1 MANLKDV
8 QDIMKY
14 IEEITSKLQ
23 YSSFEVA
30 LLIAERS
37 ELTHQEITSELV
49 EKVQELSDS
58 YDSLFNEALNED
70 LDEIFRKSEKQAI
83 KITSVEELQKYIEGK
98 GWVISDCSFNEDID
112 WEISKHSP
120 AGEDFCFNIQCSNA
134 VEDAINAI
142 AEYTNSFDEEEHTR
156 ERDAEQDREVMERD
170 PALARRTERA
180 VEDRGVDLDG
190 VFARQQRCDDRA
202 DDQSEH
208 DRAAANQNGL
218 VPGERI
224 ALGDVEERLFLIHP
238 CCLPSRASSVRRP
251 RACQSFWRRPRR
263 RPDRRRERRCG
274 RTAQAAR
281 RGLRRHTQ
289 RRRRAFS
296 ARSADYKWCRTC

>member
-58 YDSLFNEALNED
+58 YDNLFNEALNED

-83 KITSVEELQKYIEGK
+83 KITSVEELHKYIEGK

-142 AEYTNSFDEEEHTR
+142 AEYTNSFDEEEHIKMWLNAKDIDNNR
-156 ERDAEQDREVMERD
+156 LNV
-170 PALARRTERA
+170 PSITEF
-180 VEDRGVDLDG
+180 VEDAKNIKQMLTELSEGLESEPELDKED
-190 VFARQQRCDDRA
+190 FEPDICD
-202 DDQSEH
+202 
-208 DRAAANQNGL
+208 G
-218 VPGERI
+218 
-224 ALGDVEERLFLIHP
+224 
-238 CCLPSRASSVRRP
+238 
-251 RACQSFWRRPRR
+251 
-263 RPDRRRERRCG
+263 
-274 RTAQAAR
+274 
-281 RGLRRHTQ
+281 
-289 RRRRAFS
+289 
-296 ARSADYKWCRTC
+296 Y

>member
-30 LLIAERS
+30 LLIADRS

-142 AEYTNSFDEEEHTR
+142 AEYTNSFDEEDHIKMWLNAKDIDNNR
-156 ERDAEQDREVMERD
+156 LNV
-170 PALARRTERA
+170 PSITEL
-180 VEDRGVDLDG
+180 VEDAKNIKQMLTELSEGLESEPELDKED
-190 VFARQQRCDDRA
+190 FEPDICD
-202 DDQSEH
+202 
-208 DRAAANQNGL
+208 G
-218 VPGERI
+218 
-224 ALGDVEERLFLIHP
+224 
-238 CCLPSRASSVRRP
+238 
-251 RACQSFWRRPRR
+251 
-263 RPDRRRERRCG
+263 
-274 RTAQAAR
+274 
-281 RGLRRHTQ
+281 
-289 RRRRAFS
+289 
-296 ARSADYKWCRTC
+296 Y

>member
-8 QDIMKY
+8 QEIMKY

-83 KITSVEELQKYIEGK
+83 KITSVEELHKYIEGK

-142 AEYTNSFDEEEHTR
+142 AEYTNSFDEEEHIKMWLNAKDIDNNR
-156 ERDAEQDREVMERD
+156 LNV
-170 PALARRTERA
+170 PSITEL
-180 VEDRGVDLDG
+180 VEDAKNIKQMLTELSEGLESEPELDKED
-190 VFARQQRCDDRA
+190 FEPDICD
-202 DDQSEH
+202 
-208 DRAAANQNGL
+208 G
-218 VPGERI
+218 
-224 ALGDVEERLFLIHP
+224 
-238 CCLPSRASSVRRP
+238 
-251 RACQSFWRRPRR
+251 
-263 RPDRRRERRCG
+263 
-274 RTAQAAR
+274 
-281 RGLRRHTQ
+281 
-289 RRRRAFS
+289 
-296 ARSADYKWCRTC
+296 Y

>member
-58 YDSLFNEALNED
+58 YDNLFNEALNED

-83 KITSVEELQKYIEGK
+83 KITSVEELHKYIEGK
-98 GWVISDCSFNEDID
+98 GWVISDCSFNEYID

-120 AGEDFCFNIQCSNA
+120 AGEYFCFNIQCSNA

-142 AEYTNSFDEEEHTR
+142 AEYTNSFDEEEHIKMWLNAKDIDNNR
-156 ERDAEQDREVMERD
+156 SNV
-170 PALARRTERA
+170 PSITEL
-180 VEDRGVDLDG
+180 VEDAKNIKQMLTELSEGLESEPELDKED
-190 VFARQQRCDDRA
+190 FEPDICD
-202 DDQSEH
+202 
-208 DRAAANQNGL
+208 G
-218 VPGERI
+218 
-224 ALGDVEERLFLIHP
+224 
-238 CCLPSRASSVRRP
+238 
-251 RACQSFWRRPRR
+251 
-263 RPDRRRERRCG
+263 
-274 RTAQAAR
+274 
-281 RGLRRHTQ
+281 
-289 RRRRAFS
+289 
-296 ARSADYKWCRTC
+296 Y

>member
-30 LLIAERS
+30 LLIADRS

-142 AEYTNSFDEEEHTR
+142 AEYTNSFDEEEHIKMWLNAKDIDNNR
-156 ERDAEQDREVMERD
+156 LNV
-170 PALARRTERA
+170 PSITEL
-180 VEDRGVDLDG
+180 VEDEKNIKQMLTELSEGLESEPELDKED
-190 VFARQQRCDDRA
+190 FEPDICD
-202 DDQSEH
+202 
-208 DRAAANQNGL
+208 G
-218 VPGERI
+218 
-224 ALGDVEERLFLIHP
+224 
-238 CCLPSRASSVRRP
+238 
-251 RACQSFWRRPRR
+251 
-263 RPDRRRERRCG
+263 
-274 RTAQAAR
+274 
-281 RGLRRHTQ
+281 
-289 RRRRAFS
+289 
-296 ARSADYKWCRTC
+296 Y

>member
-30 LLIAERS
+30 LLIADRS

-142 AEYTNSFDEEEHTR
+142 AEYTNSFDEEEHIKMWLNAKDIDNNR
-156 ERDAEQDREVMERD
+156 LNV
-170 PALARRTERA
+170 PSITEL
-180 VEDRGVDLDG
+180 VEAAKNIKQMLTELSEGLESEPELDKED
-190 VFARQQRCDDRA
+190 FEPDICD
-202 DDQSEH
+202 
-208 DRAAANQNGL
+208 G
-218 VPGERI
+218 
-224 ALGDVEERLFLIHP
+224 
-238 CCLPSRASSVRRP
+238 
-251 RACQSFWRRPRR
+251 
-263 RPDRRRERRCG
+263 
-274 RTAQAAR
+274 
-281 RGLRRHTQ
+281 
-289 RRRRAFS
+289 
-296 ARSADYKWCRTC
+296 Y

>member
-142 AEYTNSFDEEEHTR
+142 AEYTNSFDEEEHIKMWLNAKDIDNNRLNVPSITK
-156 ERDAEQDREVMERD
+156 
-170 PALARRTERA
+170 L
-180 VEDRGVDLDG
+180 VEDAKNIKQMLTELSEGLESESELDKDD
-190 VFARQQRCDDRA
+190 FEPDICD
-202 DDQSEH
+202 
-208 DRAAANQNGL
+208 G
-218 VPGERI
+218 
-224 ALGDVEERLFLIHP
+224 
-238 CCLPSRASSVRRP
+238 
-251 RACQSFWRRPRR
+251 
-263 RPDRRRERRCG
+263 
-274 RTAQAAR
+274 
-281 RGLRRHTQ
+281 
-289 RRRRAFS
+289 
-296 ARSADYKWCRTC
+296 Y

>member
-70 LDEIFRKSEKQAI
+70 LDEIFRKSEKPAI

-142 AEYTNSFDEEEHTR
+142 AEYTNSFDEEEHIKMWLNAKDIDNNR
-156 ERDAEQDREVMERD
+156 LNV
-170 PALARRTERA
+170 PSITEL
-180 VEDRGVDLDG
+180 VEDAKNIKQMLTELSEGLESEPELDKED
-190 VFARQQRCDDRA
+190 FEPDICD
-202 DDQSEH
+202 
-208 DRAAANQNGL
+208 G
-218 VPGERI
+218 
-224 ALGDVEERLFLIHP
+224 
-238 CCLPSRASSVRRP
+238 
-251 RACQSFWRRPRR
+251 
-263 RPDRRRERRCG
+263 
-274 RTAQAAR
+274 
-281 RGLRRHTQ
+281 
-289 RRRRAFS
+289 
-296 ARSADYKWCRTC
+296 Y

>member
-30 LLIAERS
+30 LLIADRS

-142 AEYTNSFDEEEHTR
+142 AEYTNSFDEEEHIKMWLNAKDTDNNR
-156 ERDAEQDREVMERD
+156 LNV
-170 PALARRTERA
+170 PSITEL
-180 VEDRGVDLDG
+180 VEDAKNIKQMLTELSEGLESEPELDKED
-190 VFARQQRCDDRA
+190 FEPDICD
-202 DDQSEH
+202 
-208 DRAAANQNGL
+208 G
-218 VPGERI
+218 
-224 ALGDVEERLFLIHP
+224 
-238 CCLPSRASSVRRP
+238 
-251 RACQSFWRRPRR
+251 
-263 RPDRRRERRCG
+263 
-274 RTAQAAR
+274 
-281 RGLRRHTQ
+281 
-289 RRRRAFS
+289 
-296 ARSADYKWCRTC
+296 Y

>member
-70 LDEIFRKSEKQAI
+70 LDEIFRKNEKQAI

-142 AEYTNSFDEEEHTR
+142 AEYTNSFDEEEHIKMWLNAKDIDNNR
-156 ERDAEQDREVMERD
+156 LNV
-170 PALARRTERA
+170 PSITEL
-180 VEDRGVDLDG
+180 VEDAKNIKQMLTELSEGLESEPELDKED
-190 VFARQQRCDDRA
+190 FEPDICD
-202 DDQSEH
+202 
-208 DRAAANQNGL
+208 G
-218 VPGERI
+218 
-224 ALGDVEERLFLIHP
+224 
-238 CCLPSRASSVRRP
+238 
-251 RACQSFWRRPRR
+251 
-263 RPDRRRERRCG
+263 
-274 RTAQAAR
+274 
-281 RGLRRHTQ
+281 
-289 RRRRAFS
+289 
-296 ARSADYKWCRTC
+296 Y

>member
-23 YSSFEVA
+23 HSSFEVA

-142 AEYTNSFDEEEHTR
+142 AEYTNSFDEKEHIKMWLNAKDIDNNR
-156 ERDAEQDREVMERD
+156 LNV
-170 PALARRTERA
+170 PSITEL
-180 VEDRGVDLDG
+180 VEDAKNIKQMLTELSEGLESESELDKED
-190 VFARQQRCDDRA
+190 FEPDICD
-202 DDQSEH
+202 
-208 DRAAANQNGL
+208 G
-218 VPGERI
+218 
-224 ALGDVEERLFLIHP
+224 
-238 CCLPSRASSVRRP
+238 
-251 RACQSFWRRPRR
+251 
-263 RPDRRRERRCG
+263 
-274 RTAQAAR
+274 
-281 RGLRRHTQ
+281 
-289 RRRRAFS
+289 
-296 ARSADYKWCRTC
+296 Y

>member
-30 LLIAERS
+30 LLIADRS

-142 AEYTNSFDEEEHTR
+142 AEYTNSFDEEEHIKMWLNAKDIDNNR
-156 ERDAEQDREVMERD
+156 LNVSSI
-170 PALARRTERA
+170 TEL
-180 VEDRGVDLDG
+180 VEDAKNIKQMLTELSEGLESEPELDKED
-190 VFARQQRCDDRA
+190 FEPDICD
-202 DDQSEH
+202 
-208 DRAAANQNGL
+208 G
-218 VPGERI
+218 
-224 ALGDVEERLFLIHP
+224 
-238 CCLPSRASSVRRP
+238 
-251 RACQSFWRRPRR
+251 
-263 RPDRRRERRCG
+263 
-274 RTAQAAR
+274 
-281 RGLRRHTQ
+281 
-289 RRRRAFS
+289 
-296 ARSADYKWCRTC
+296 Y

>member
-1 MANLKDV
+1 MADVKDV
-8 QDIMKY
+8 QEIMKY

-37 ELTHQEITSELV
+37 ELTHKEVTPELV

-142 AEYTNSFDEEEHTR
+142 AEYTNSFDEEEHIKMWLNAKDIDNNRLNVPSITK
-156 ERDAEQDREVMERD
+156 
-170 PALARRTERA
+170 L
-180 VEDRGVDLDG
+180 VEDAKNIKQMLTELSEGLESESELDKED
-190 VFARQQRCDDRA
+190 FEPDICD
-202 DDQSEH
+202 
-208 DRAAANQNGL
+208 G
-218 VPGERI
+218 
-224 ALGDVEERLFLIHP
+224 
-238 CCLPSRASSVRRP
+238 
-251 RACQSFWRRPRR
+251 
-263 RPDRRRERRCG
+263 
-274 RTAQAAR
+274 
-281 RGLRRHTQ
+281 
-289 RRRRAFS
+289 
-296 ARSADYKWCRTC
+296 Y

>member
-142 AEYTNSFDEEEHTR
+142 AEYTNSFDEEEHIKMWLNAKDIDNNR
-156 ERDAEQDREVMERD
+156 LNV
-170 PALARRTERA
+170 PSITEL
-180 VEDRGVDLDG
+180 VEDAKNIKQMLTEL
-190 VFARQQRCDDRA
+190 
-202 DDQSEH
+202 SE
-208 DRAAANQNGL
+208 GL
-218 VPGERI
+218 VSESE
-224 ALGDVEERLFLIHP
+224 LDKEDFE
-238 CCLPSRASSVRRP
+238 
-251 RACQSFWRRPRR
+251 
-263 RPDRRRERRCG
+263 PDICDG
-274 RTAQAAR
+274 
-281 RGLRRHTQ
+281 
-289 RRRRAFS
+289 
-296 ARSADYKWCRTC
+296 Y

>member
-23 YSSFEVA
+23 HSSFEVA

-37 ELTHQEITSELV
+37 ELTHQEVTSELV

-142 AEYTNSFDEEEHTR
+142 AEYTNSFDEEEHIKMWLNAKDIDNNR
-156 ERDAEQDREVMERD
+156 LNV
-170 PALARRTERA
+170 PSITEL
-180 VEDRGVDLDG
+180 VEDAKNIKQMLTELSEGLESESELDKED
-190 VFARQQRCDDRA
+190 FEPDICD
-202 DDQSEH
+202 
-208 DRAAANQNGL
+208 G
-218 VPGERI
+218 
-224 ALGDVEERLFLIHP
+224 
-238 CCLPSRASSVRRP
+238 
-251 RACQSFWRRPRR
+251 
-263 RPDRRRERRCG
+263 
-274 RTAQAAR
+274 
-281 RGLRRHTQ
+281 
-289 RRRRAFS
+289 
-296 ARSADYKWCRTC
+296 Y

>member
-23 YSSFEVA
+23 HSSFEVA

-70 LDEIFRKSEKQAI
+70 LDEIFRKSKKQAI

-142 AEYTNSFDEEEHTR
+142 AEYTNSFDEEEHIKMWLNAKDIDNNR
-156 ERDAEQDREVMERD
+156 LNV
-170 PALARRTERA
+170 PSITEL
-180 VEDRGVDLDG
+180 VEDAKNIKQMLTELSEGLESESELDKED
-190 VFARQQRCDDRA
+190 FEPDICD
-202 DDQSEH
+202 
-208 DRAAANQNGL
+208 G
-218 VPGERI
+218 
-224 ALGDVEERLFLIHP
+224 
-238 CCLPSRASSVRRP
+238 
-251 RACQSFWRRPRR
+251 
-263 RPDRRRERRCG
+263 
-274 RTAQAAR
+274 
-281 RGLRRHTQ
+281 
-289 RRRRAFS
+289 
-296 ARSADYKWCRTC
+296 Y

>member
-30 LLIAERS
+30 LLIADRS

-49 EKVQELSDS
+49 EKVQELSNS

-142 AEYTNSFDEEEHTR
+142 AEYTNSFDEEEHIKMWLNAKDIDNNR
-156 ERDAEQDREVMERD
+156 LNV
-170 PALARRTERA
+170 PSITEL
-180 VEDRGVDLDG
+180 VEDAKNIKQMLTELSEGLESESELDKED
-190 VFARQQRCDDRA
+190 FEPDICD
-202 DDQSEH
+202 
-208 DRAAANQNGL
+208 G
-218 VPGERI
+218 
-224 ALGDVEERLFLIHP
+224 
-238 CCLPSRASSVRRP
+238 
-251 RACQSFWRRPRR
+251 
-263 RPDRRRERRCG
+263 
-274 RTAQAAR
+274 
-281 RGLRRHTQ
+281 
-289 RRRRAFS
+289 
-296 ARSADYKWCRTC
+296 Y

>member
-58 YDSLFNEALNED
+58 HDSLFNEALNED

-142 AEYTNSFDEEEHTR
+142 AEYTNSFDEEEHIKMWLNAKDIDNNR
-156 ERDAEQDREVMERD
+156 LNV
-170 PALARRTERA
+170 PSITEL
-180 VEDRGVDLDG
+180 VEDAKNIKQMLTELSEGLESEPELDKED
-190 VFARQQRCDDRA
+190 FEPDICD
-202 DDQSEH
+202 
-208 DRAAANQNGL
+208 G
-218 VPGERI
+218 
-224 ALGDVEERLFLIHP
+224 
-238 CCLPSRASSVRRP
+238 
-251 RACQSFWRRPRR
+251 
-263 RPDRRRERRCG
+263 
-274 RTAQAAR
+274 
-281 RGLRRHTQ
+281 
-289 RRRRAFS
+289 
-296 ARSADYKWCRTC
+296 Y

>member
-142 AEYTNSFDEEEHTR
+142 AEYTNSFDEEEHIKMWLNAKEIDNNR
-156 ERDAEQDREVMERD
+156 LNV
-170 PALARRTERA
+170 PSITEL
-180 VEDRGVDLDG
+180 VEDAKNIKQMLTELSEGLESEPELDKED
-190 VFARQQRCDDRA
+190 FEPDICD
-202 DDQSEH
+202 
-208 DRAAANQNGL
+208 G
-218 VPGERI
+218 
-224 ALGDVEERLFLIHP
+224 
-238 CCLPSRASSVRRP
+238 
-251 RACQSFWRRPRR
+251 
-263 RPDRRRERRCG
+263 
-274 RTAQAAR
+274 
-281 RGLRRHTQ
+281 
-289 RRRRAFS
+289 
-296 ARSADYKWCRTC
+296 Y

>member
-23 YSSFEVA
+23 HSSFEVA

-37 ELTHQEITSELV
+37 DLTHQEITSELV

-142 AEYTNSFDEEEHTR
+142 AEYTNSFDEEEHIKMWLNAKDIDNNR
-156 ERDAEQDREVMERD
+156 LNV
-170 PALARRTERA
+170 PSITEL
-180 VEDRGVDLDG
+180 VEDAKNIKQMLTELSEGLESESELDKED
-190 VFARQQRCDDRA
+190 FEPDICD
-202 DDQSEH
+202 
-208 DRAAANQNGL
+208 G
-218 VPGERI
+218 
-224 ALGDVEERLFLIHP
+224 
-238 CCLPSRASSVRRP
+238 
-251 RACQSFWRRPRR
+251 
-263 RPDRRRERRCG
+263 
-274 RTAQAAR
+274 
-281 RGLRRHTQ
+281 
-289 RRRRAFS
+289 
-296 ARSADYKWCRTC
+296 Y

>member
-142 AEYTNSFDEEEHTR
+142 AEYTNSFYEEEHIKMWLNAKDIDNNR
-156 ERDAEQDREVMERD
+156 LNV
-170 PALARRTERA
+170 PSITEL
-180 VEDRGVDLDG
+180 VEDAKNIKQMLTELSEGLESESELDKED
-190 VFARQQRCDDRA
+190 FEPDICD
-202 DDQSEH
+202 
-208 DRAAANQNGL
+208 G
-218 VPGERI
+218 
-224 ALGDVEERLFLIHP
+224 
-238 CCLPSRASSVRRP
+238 
-251 RACQSFWRRPRR
+251 
-263 RPDRRRERRCG
+263 
-274 RTAQAAR
+274 
-281 RGLRRHTQ
+281 
-289 RRRRAFS
+289 
-296 ARSADYKWCRTC
+296 Y

>member
-30 LLIAERS
+30 LLIAEKS

-142 AEYTNSFDEEEHTR
+142 AEYTNSFDEEEHIKMWLNAKDIDNNR
-156 ERDAEQDREVMERD
+156 LNV
-170 PALARRTERA
+170 PSITEL
-180 VEDRGVDLDG
+180 VEDAKNIKQMLTELSEGLESESELDKED
-190 VFARQQRCDDRA
+190 FEPDICD
-202 DDQSEH
+202 
-208 DRAAANQNGL
+208 G
-218 VPGERI
+218 
-224 ALGDVEERLFLIHP
+224 
-238 CCLPSRASSVRRP
+238 
-251 RACQSFWRRPRR
+251 
-263 RPDRRRERRCG
+263 
-274 RTAQAAR
+274 
-281 RGLRRHTQ
+281 
-289 RRRRAFS
+289 
-296 ARSADYKWCRTC
+296 Y

>member
-30 LLIAERS
+30 LLIADRS

-58 YDSLFNEALNED
+58 YDSLFNEVLNED

-120 AGEDFCFNIQCSNA
+120 AGENFCFNIQCSNA

-142 AEYTNSFDEEEHTR
+142 AEYTNSFDEEEHIKMWLNAKDIDNNR
-156 ERDAEQDREVMERD
+156 LNV
-170 PALARRTERA
+170 PSITEL
-180 VEDRGVDLDG
+180 VEDAKNIKQMLTELSEGLESEPELDKED
-190 VFARQQRCDDRA
+190 FEPDICD
-202 DDQSEH
+202 
-208 DRAAANQNGL
+208 G
-218 VPGERI
+218 
-224 ALGDVEERLFLIHP
+224 
-238 CCLPSRASSVRRP
+238 
-251 RACQSFWRRPRR
+251 
-263 RPDRRRERRCG
+263 
-274 RTAQAAR
+274 
-281 RGLRRHTQ
+281 
-289 RRRRAFS
+289 
-296 ARSADYKWCRTC
+296 Y

>member
-30 LLIAERS
+30 LLIADRS

-142 AEYTNSFDEEEHTR
+142 AEYTNSFDEEEHIKMWLNAKDIDNNR
-156 ERDAEQDREVMERD
+156 LNV
-170 PALARRTERA
+170 PSITEL
-180 VEDRGVDLDG
+180 VEDAKNIKQILTELSEGLESEPELDKED
-190 VFARQQRCDDRA
+190 FEPDICD
-202 DDQSEH
+202 
-208 DRAAANQNGL
+208 G
-218 VPGERI
+218 
-224 ALGDVEERLFLIHP
+224 
-238 CCLPSRASSVRRP
+238 
-251 RACQSFWRRPRR
+251 
-263 RPDRRRERRCG
+263 
-274 RTAQAAR
+274 
-281 RGLRRHTQ
+281 
-289 RRRRAFS
+289 
-296 ARSADYKWCRTC
+296 Y